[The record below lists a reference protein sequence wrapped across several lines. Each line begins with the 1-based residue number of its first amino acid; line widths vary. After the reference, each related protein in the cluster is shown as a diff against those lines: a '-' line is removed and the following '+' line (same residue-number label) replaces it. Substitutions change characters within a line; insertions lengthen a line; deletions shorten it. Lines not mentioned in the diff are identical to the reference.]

1 VVRALDK
8 RLERSRVQ
16 TWADPLSGN
25 NLGQV
30 VHTHVPLS
38 PSSQEVMVPCGREG
52 NRKSVYDEIENVIF
66 FTGRKGGVLSEV
78 ERREKRQN
86 LRGKMVSKI
95 AQMNVKVA
103 GEEFV
108 RCGSRSQE
116 ERGHCGEDLTSLK
129 PSFSANPSY
138 RSLPFLFVNRKK
150 QAKNNLTTD

>member
-1 VVRALDK
+1 
-8 RLERSRVQ
+8 
-16 TWADPLSGN
+16 
-25 NLGQV
+25 
-30 VHTHVPLS
+30 
-38 PSSQEVMVPCGREG
+38 MPCGREG

-66 FTGRKGGVLSEV
+66 FTGRKGDVLSEV

-86 LRGKMVSKI
+86 LRGEMVSKI

-116 ERGHCGEDLTSLK
+116 EKGYCGKDLTSLK